1 MTQQRGKSPR
11 GIGDAVAEK
20 IEEAFGKPPGWMD
33 TMPIAVPEIE
43 EPGAEV
49 SMAVALTSI
58 RDLASPRSQVT
69 LDRMIA
75 AAKAGELEDDDWA
88 LLDAIVERIRKR

>member
-1 MTQQRGKSPR
+1 
-11 GIGDAVAEK
+11 
-20 IEEAFGKPPGWMD
+20 
-33 TMPIAVPEIE
+33 
-43 EPGAEV
+43 
-49 SMAVALTSI
+49 MAVALTSI

-88 LLDAIVERIRKR
+88 LLDAIVARIRKR